1 MKKIA
6 ILSSSILLSF
16 TVATSSFA
24 YDRDFGEK
32 SNRDRHQPAV
42 QHNKDYRGGPQNRG
56 GPQYNRSQY
65 NGDRV
70 QQQRA
75 NDRGRYQGR
84 PQHVQAQHFKRGE
97 RLPDRYLKNDRYYV
111 KNWRAHDLRQPP
123 RGYRWVDVDGR
134 YLLVSVVTG
143 VIATIL
149 LGS

>member
-56 GPQYNRSQY
+56 GPQYSSDRRG
-65 NGDRV
+65 GDFKY
-70 QQQRA
+70 Q
-75 NDRGRYQGR
+75 NQGR